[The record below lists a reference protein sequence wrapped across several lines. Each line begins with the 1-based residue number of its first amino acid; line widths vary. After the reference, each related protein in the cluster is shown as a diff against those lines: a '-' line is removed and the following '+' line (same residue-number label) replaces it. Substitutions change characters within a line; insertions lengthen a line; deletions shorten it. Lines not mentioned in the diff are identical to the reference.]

1 MSTTTDVRTL
11 TTDLTTRSSD
21 DNGMTVEGYAMLYDQ
36 PSVPMPF
43 VEYIDRGALDNV
55 DLSKVLLL
63 YGHDLNSVLA
73 RSDAENLQLRA
84 DDKGLWFRATL
95 PDTTL
100 GRDTYTNVANGNLK
114 GCSVGFK
121 IGDDKWLQGNDGQ
134 VIHHIRSFDQLI
146 EISITP
152 IPAYTETSVDV
163 QRSLEAFM
171 KGENEEVK
179 IDYNKVKIDYGT
191 LADAVADKLEQR
203 SAEQA
208 DVETT
213 DETDK
218 QDVEKPEEPQKEEK
232 PEEQPADDS
241 DSAEKDAKPAEK
253 PAEKVE
259 KRSEPHASIVTTD
272 EKMKEGTEMRELHGA
287 NESAKDQFAHFLKTG
302 EITRDNT
309 TGGIGLSKGQVLIP
323 QDILPAEHEQHQ
335 FPRLGNL
342 VRQIA
347 VKHTTGKLPV
357 FQPGS
362 GKLAL
367 HTELQS
373 TANSTSPEIKEI
385 LWNLKTYTGR
395 YVFTRELIDDSDY
408 NWEAELRSRLTELR
422 DNTEDDLI
430 VTQLT
435 NGVTA
440 VKPTNLIDDLKLIL
454 DSKLKPYDSNA
465 ASIVLSQSAFAQLDQ
480 MKDSEGRPLVQPNVT
495 LGTGNAILGK
505 TVTVVDDTLFPSA
518 KQGDVNIVVTP
529 LQKAIIKF
537 KSNEITGQFV
547 DTDDIWYKA
556 LGIYLREDVVQANKD
571 VINWVSSK
579 ASSTTTPGGEVH
591 GSDQ

>member
-1 MSTTTDVRTL
+1 MPTTTDVRTL

-121 IGDDKWLQGNDGQ
+121 IGDDKWLQGNDGK

-218 QDVEKPEEPQKEEK
+218 QDVETTEEPQKEEK
-232 PEEQPADDS
+232 PADDS
-241 DSAEKDAKPAEK
+241 DSADVSAEKDEK
-253 PAEKVE
+253 PAEKIE

-309 TGGIGLSKGQVLIP
+309 SGGIGLSNGQVLIP

-373 TANSTSPEIKEI
+373 TTNSTSPEITEI

-395 YVFTRELIDDSDY
+395 YVFTRELLDDSDY
-408 NWEAELRSRLTELR
+408 NWEAELQSRLTELR

-430 VTQLT
+430 VTKLT
-435 NGVTA
+435 DGVTS

-480 MKDSEGRPLVQPNVT
+480 MKDTEGRPLVQPNVT

-505 TVTVVDDTLFPSA
+505 TVTVVDDTLFPNA
-518 KQGDVNIVVTP
+518 KKGDVNIVVTP
-529 LQKAIIKF
+529 LQKAVIKF

-547 DTDDIWYKA
+547 DTNDIWYKA
-556 LGIYLREDVVQANKD
+556 LGIYMREDVVQANKD
-571 VINWVSSK
+571 VINWVSSTTT
-579 ASSTTTPGGEVH
+579 STTGR
-591 GSDQ
+591 

>member
-121 IGDDKWLQGNDGQ
+121 IGDDKWLQSNDGK
-134 VIHHIRSFDQLI
+134 VIHHIRSFDQLV
-146 EISITP
+146 EVSITP

-171 KGENEEVK
+171 KGENEVK
-179 IDYNKVKIDYGT
+179 IDYDK

-203 SAEQA
+203 SAEQT
-208 DVETT
+208 DIETT
-213 DETDK
+213 DEVDK
-218 QDVEKPEEPQKEEK
+218 QDAETTEEPVEEPQEDE
-232 PEEQPADDS
+232 EEQSADDS
-241 DSAEKDAKPAEK
+241 AEDNNSATEDNAKPAKKVEK

-272 EKMKEGTEMRELHGA
+272 EKMKEGTEMRELHGV

-302 EITRDNT
+302 EVTRDNT
-309 TGGIGLSKGQVLIP
+309 SGGIGLSNGQVLIP
-323 QDILPAEHEQHQ
+323 QDILPADHEQHQ

-373 TANSTSPEIKEI
+373 TANSTSPEITEI

-395 YVFTRELIDDSDY
+395 YVFTRELMDDSDY
-408 NWEAELRSRLTELR
+408 NWEAELQSRLIELR
-422 DNTEDDLI
+422 DNTEDNLI

-435 NGVTA
+435 SGVTA

-495 LGTGNAILGK
+495 LGTGNVILGK
-505 TVTVVDDTLFPSA
+505 TVTVVDDTLFPNA

-529 LQKAIIKF
+529 LQKAVIKF
-537 KSNEITGQFV
+537 KANEITGQFL
-547 DTDDIWYKA
+547 DTSDIWYKA
-556 LGIYLREDVVQANKD
+556 LGIYLREDVVQANKN
-571 VINWVSSK
+571 VINWVSS
-579 ASSTTTPGGEVH
+579 TTTTSH
-591 GSDQ
+591 

>member
-1 MSTTTDVRTL
+1 MPTTTDVRTL

-84 DDKGLWFRATL
+84 DNKGLWFRATL

-121 IGDDKWLQGNDGQ
+121 IGDDKWLQGNDGK

-171 KGENEEVK
+171 KGENEVE
-179 IDYNKVKIDYGT
+179 IDYDK

-232 PEEQPADDS
+232 PEEQPADNS
-241 DSAEKDAKPAEK
+241 DSADVSADEDEKPAEK

-309 TGGIGLSKGQVLIP
+309 TGGIGLSNGKVLIP

-408 NWEAELRSRLTELR
+408 NWEAELQARLIELR

-537 KSNEITGQFV
+537 KSNEITGKFV
-547 DTDDIWYKA
+547 DTDDIWYTA

-571 VINWVSSK
+571 VINWVSS
-579 ASSTTTPGGEVH
+579 TTPGK
-591 GSDQ
+591 

>member
-1 MSTTTDVRTL
+1 
-11 TTDLTTRSSD
+11 
-21 DNGMTVEGYAMLYDQ
+21 MTVEGYAMLYDQ

-121 IGDDKWLQGNDGQ
+121 IGDDKWLQGNDGK

-152 IPAYTETSVDV
+152 IPAYTKTSVDV

-171 KGENEEVK
+171 KGENE
-179 IDYNKVKIDYGT
+179 VKIDYGT

-218 QDVEKPEEPQKEEK
+218 QDVETTEEPQKEEK

-241 DSAEKDAKPAEK
+241 DSADVSADSDEK
-253 PAEKVE
+253 PAEKIE

-287 NESAKDQFAHFLKTG
+287 NESVKDQFAHFLKTG

-309 TGGIGLSKGQVLIP
+309 TGGIGLSNGQVLIP

-373 TANSTSPEIKEI
+373 TTNSTSPEITEI

-395 YVFTRELIDDSDY
+395 YVFTRELLDDSDY
-408 NWEAELRSRLTELR
+408 NWEAELQSRLIELR

-430 VTQLT
+430 VTKLT
-435 NGVTA
+435 AGVTA

-480 MKDSEGRPLVQPNVT
+480 MKDTEGRPLVQPNVT

-518 KQGDVNIVVTP
+518 KQGDVNIVVAP
-529 LQKAIIKF
+529 LQKAVIKF

-547 DTDDIWYKA
+547 DTNDIWYKA
-556 LGIYLREDVVQANKD
+556 LGIYMREDVVQANKN
-571 VINWVSSK
+571 VINWVSS
-579 ASSTTTPGGEVH
+579 TTPGK
-591 GSDQ
+591 

>member
-1 MSTTTDVRTL
+1 MPTTTDVRTL

-121 IGDDKWLQGNDGQ
+121 IGDDKWLQGNDGK

-171 KGENEEVK
+171 KGENEVE
-179 IDYNKVKIDYGT
+179 IDYDK

-241 DSAEKDAKPAEK
+241 DSADSDEKPAEK

-259 KRSEPHASIVTTD
+259 KRSEPHAEIVTT
-272 EKMKEGTEMRELHGA
+272 ENEELKEGTEMRELHGA

-302 EITRDNT
+302 EVTRDNT
-309 TGGIGLSKGQVLIP
+309 SGGIGLSNGQVLIP

-395 YVFTRELIDDSDY
+395 YVFTRELMDDSDY
-408 NWEAELRSRLTELR
+408 NWEAELQSRLIELR

-435 NGVTA
+435 NGITA
-440 VKPTNLIDDLKLIL
+440 VKPANLVDDLKLIL

-465 ASIVLSQSAFAQLDQ
+465 SSIVLSQSAFAQLDQ

-495 LGTGNAILGK
+495 LGTGNVILGK

-518 KQGDVNIVVTP
+518 KQGDVNIVVAP
-529 LQKAIIKF
+529 LQKAVIKF

-571 VINWVSSK
+571 VINWVSS
-579 ASSTTTPGGEVH
+579 TTATTNK
-591 GSDQ
+591 

>member
-1 MSTTTDVRTL
+1 MPTTTDVRTL

-21 DNGMTVEGYAMLYDQ
+21 DDGMTVEGYAMLYDQ

-84 DDKGLWFRATL
+84 DDKGLWFQATL

-121 IGDDKWLQGNDGQ
+121 IGDDKWLQGNDGN

-171 KGENEEVK
+171 KGENEVE
-179 IDYNKVKIDYGT
+179 IDYDK
-191 LADAVADKLEQR
+191 LADAVAGKLEQR

-218 QDVEKPEEPQKEEK
+218 QDAETTEEPVEEPQEDE
-232 PEEQPADDS
+232 EEQSVDDS
-241 DSAEKDAKPAEK
+241 ADSDDKPAEK
-253 PAEKVE
+253 PAEKPAKKVE
-259 KRSEPHASIVTTD
+259 KRSEPHAEIVTT
-272 EKMKEGTEMRELHGA
+272 ENEELKEGTEMRELHGA
-287 NESAKDQFAHFLKTG
+287 NESTKDQFAHFLKTG

-309 TGGIGLSKGQVLIP
+309 SGGIGLTNGQVLIP

-395 YVFTRELIDDSDY
+395 YVFTRELMDDSDY
-408 NWEAELRSRLTELR
+408 NWEAELQSRLVELR

-435 NGVTA
+435 NGITA

-454 DSKLKPYDSNA
+454 DSKLKPYDSNES
-465 ASIVLSQSAFAQLDQ
+465 SIVLSQSAFAQLDQ

-518 KQGDVNIVVTP
+518 KQGDVNIVVAP
-529 LQKAIIKF
+529 LQKAVIKF

-547 DTDDIWYKA
+547 DTNDIWYEA
-556 LGIYLREDVVQANKD
+556 LGIYMREDVVQANKD
-571 VINWVSSK
+571 VINWVSS
-579 ASSTTTPGGEVH
+579 TTTSTPGK
-591 GSDQ
+591 

>member
-1 MSTTTDVRTL
+1 
-11 TTDLTTRSSD
+11 
-21 DNGMTVEGYAMLYDQ
+21 MLYDQ

-121 IGDDKWLQGNDGQ
+121 IGDDKWLQGNDGK

-171 KGENEEVK
+171 KGEN
-179 IDYNKVKIDYGT
+179 KVKIDYDK

-218 QDVEKPEEPQKEEK
+218 QDAEKSEEPQKEEK

-241 DSAEKDAKPAEK
+241 DSADVSADSDEK
-253 PAEKVE
+253 PAEKIE
-259 KRSEPHASIVTTD
+259 KRSEPHVSIVTTD
-272 EKMKEGTEMRELHGA
+272 EKKEGTEMRELHGA

-309 TGGIGLSKGQVLIP
+309 TGGIGLSNGQVLIP

-373 TANSTSPEIKEI
+373 TTNSTSPEITEI

-395 YVFTRELIDDSDY
+395 YVFTRELLDDSDY
-408 NWEAELRSRLTELR
+408 NWEAELQSRLIELR

-430 VTQLT
+430 VTKLT
-435 NGVTA
+435 AGVTA

-480 MKDSEGRPLVQPNVT
+480 MKDTEGRPLVQPNVT

-518 KQGDVNIVVTP
+518 KQGDVNIVVAP
-529 LQKAIIKF
+529 LQKAVIKF

-547 DTDDIWYKA
+547 DTNDIWYKA
-556 LGIYLREDVVQANKD
+556 LGIYMREDVVQANKG
-571 VINWVSSK
+571 VINWVSS
-579 ASSTTTPGGEVH
+579 TTPGK
-591 GSDQ
+591 

>member
-1 MSTTTDVRTL
+1 MPTTTDVRTL

-171 KGENEEVK
+171 KGENEVE
-179 IDYNKVKIDYGT
+179 IDYDK

-213 DETDK
+213 DEADK
-218 QDVEKPEEPQKEEK
+218 QDQDVEKPEEPQKEEK
-232 PEEQPADDS
+232 PEEQLADDS
-241 DSAEKDAKPAEK
+241 DSAEKDEK

-272 EKMKEGTEMRELHGA
+272 KKMKEGTEMRELHGV

-302 EITRDNT
+302 EVTRDNT
-309 TGGIGLSKGQVLIP
+309 TGGIGLSNGQVLIP

-373 TANSTSPEIKEI
+373 TANSTSPEITEI

-395 YVFTRELIDDSDY
+395 YVFTRELMDDSDY
-408 NWEAELRSRLTELR
+408 NWEAELQSRLIELR
-422 DNTEDDLI
+422 DNTEDNLI

-435 NGVTA
+435 SGVTA
-440 VKPTNLIDDLKLIL
+440 VKPTNLVDDLKLIL

-495 LGTGNAILGK
+495 LGTGNMILGK
-505 TVTVVDDTLFPSA
+505 TVTVVDDTLFPNA

-529 LQKAIIKF
+529 LQKAVIKF
-537 KSNEITGQFV
+537 KANEITGQFL
-547 DTDDIWYKA
+547 DTSDIWYKA
-556 LGIYLREDVVQANKD
+556 LGIYLREDVVQANKN
-571 VINWVSSK
+571 VINWVSS
-579 ASSTTTPGGEVH
+579 TTTTSH
-591 GSDQ
+591 

>member
-1 MSTTTDVRTL
+1 MPTTTDVRTL

-73 RSDAENLQLRA
+73 RSDAKNLQLRA
-84 DDKGLWFRATL
+84 DDKGLWFRAAL

-171 KGENEEVK
+171 KGENEVK

-218 QDVEKPEEPQKEEK
+218 QDVETTEEPQKEEK

-241 DSAEKDAKPAEK
+241 DSADVSADSDEK
-253 PAEKVE
+253 PAEKIE

-287 NESAKDQFAHFLKTG
+287 NESVKDQFAHFLKTG

-309 TGGIGLSKGQVLIP
+309 TGGIGLSNGQVLIP

-373 TANSTSPEIKEI
+373 TTNSTSPEITEI

-395 YVFTRELIDDSDY
+395 YVFTRELLDDSDY
-408 NWEAELRSRLTELR
+408 NWEAELQSRLIELR

-430 VTQLT
+430 VTKLT
-435 NGVTA
+435 AGVTA

-480 MKDSEGRPLVQPNVT
+480 MKDTEGRPLVQPNVT

-518 KQGDVNIVVTP
+518 KQGDVNIVVAP
-529 LQKAIIKF
+529 LQKAVIKF

-547 DTDDIWYKA
+547 DTNDIWYKA
-556 LGIYLREDVVQANKD
+556 LGIYMREDVVQANKG
-571 VINWVSSK
+571 VINWVSS
-579 ASSTTTPGGEVH
+579 TTPA
-591 GSDQ
+591 SK

>member
-1 MSTTTDVRTL
+1 MPTTTDVRTL

-100 GRDTYTNVANGNLK
+100 GRDTYTNVDNGNLK

-121 IGDDKWLQGNDGQ
+121 IGDDKWLQGNDGN

-171 KGENEEVK
+171 KGENEVE
-179 IDYNKVKIDYGT
+179 IDYDK

-203 SAEQA
+203 SAEQT

-213 DETDK
+213 DEADK
-218 QDVEKPEEPQKEEK
+218 QDAETTEEPIEEPQEDE
-232 PEEQPADDS
+232 EEQSADDS
-241 DSAEKDAKPAEK
+241 ADSDDKPAEK

-259 KRSEPHASIVTTD
+259 KRSEPHAEIVTT
-272 EKMKEGTEMRELHGA
+272 ENEELKEGTEMRELHGA
-287 NESAKDQFAHFLKTG
+287 NESTKDQFAHFLKTG

-309 TGGIGLSKGQVLIP
+309 SGGIGLTNGQVLIP

-395 YVFTRELIDDSDY
+395 YVFTRELMDDSDY
-408 NWEAELRSRLTELR
+408 NWEAELQSRLVELR

-435 NGVTA
+435 NGITA

-454 DSKLKPYDSNA
+454 DSKLKPYDSNES
-465 ASIVLSQSAFAQLDQ
+465 SIVLSQSAFAQLDQ

-518 KQGDVNIVVTP
+518 QQGDVNIVVAP
-529 LQKAIIKF
+529 LQKAVIKF

-547 DTDDIWYKA
+547 DTNDIWYEA
-556 LGIYLREDVVQANKD
+556 LGIYMREDVVQANKD
-571 VINWVSSK
+571 VINWVSS
-579 ASSTTTPGGEVH
+579 TTTSTPNK
-591 GSDQ
+591 

>member
-1 MSTTTDVRTL
+1 MPTTTDVRTL

-171 KGENEEVK
+171 KGENEVK
-179 IDYNKVKIDYGT
+179 IDYNKVEIDYDK
-191 LADAVADKLEQR
+191 LVDAVADKLEQR

-218 QDVEKPEEPQKEEK
+218 QDAEKSEEPQKEEQ

-241 DSAEKDAKPAEK
+241 DSADVSAEKDEK
-253 PAEKVE
+253 PAEKIE

-272 EKMKEGTEMRELHGA
+272 KRMKEGTEMRELHGA

-309 TGGIGLSKGQVLIP
+309 TGGIGLSNGQVLIP

-373 TANSTSPEIKEI
+373 TTNSTSPEITEI

-395 YVFTRELIDDSDY
+395 YVFTRELLDDSDY
-408 NWEAELRSRLTELR
+408 NWEAELQARLIELR

-430 VTQLT
+430 VTKLT
-435 NGVTA
+435 AGVTA

-480 MKDSEGRPLVQPNVT
+480 MKDTEGRPLVQPNVT

-518 KQGDVNIVVTP
+518 KQGDVNIVVAP
-529 LQKAIIKF
+529 LQKAVIKF

-547 DTDDIWYKA
+547 DTNDIWYKA
-556 LGIYLREDVVQANKD
+556 LGIYMREDVVQANKG
-571 VINWVSSK
+571 VINWVSS
-579 ASSTTTPGGEVH
+579 TTTA
-591 GSDQ
+591 SK

>member
-1 MSTTTDVRTL
+1 MPTTTDVRTL

-21 DNGMTVEGYAMLYDQ
+21 DNGMMVEGYAMLYDQ

-84 DDKGLWFRATL
+84 DDRGLWFRATL

-171 KGENEEVK
+171 KGENEVE
-179 IDYNKVKIDYGT
+179 IDYDK
-191 LADAVADKLEQR
+191 LADAVADKLEKR

-213 DETDK
+213 NETDK
-218 QDVEKPEEPQKEEK
+218 QDVEPTEEPQKEEK

-241 DSAEKDAKPAEK
+241 DSADEDEEPAEK
-253 PAEKVE
+253 PAEKIE
-259 KRSEPHASIVTTD
+259 KRSEPHVSIVTNN
-272 EKMKEGTEMRELHGA
+272 MKEGIEMRELHGA

-302 EITRDNT
+302 EVTRDNT
-309 TGGIGLSKGQVLIP
+309 TGGIGLSNGQVLIP

-395 YVFTRELIDDSDY
+395 YVFTRELMDDSDY
-408 NWEAELRSRLTELR
+408 NWEAELQARLIELR

-430 VTQLT
+430 VTKLT
-435 NGVTA
+435 DGVTA

-518 KQGDVNIVVTP
+518 KQGDVNIVVAP
-529 LQKAIIKF
+529 LQKAVIKF

-547 DTDDIWYKA
+547 DTNDIWYKA
-556 LGIYLREDVVQANKD
+556 LGIYMREDVVQANKD

-579 ASSTTTPGGEVH
+579 ASSTTTPGE
-591 GSDQ
+591 

>member
-1 MSTTTDVRTL
+1 
-11 TTDLTTRSSD
+11 
-21 DNGMTVEGYAMLYDQ
+21 MLYDQ

-171 KGENEEVK
+171 KGDNEVE
-179 IDYNKVKIDYGT
+179 IDYDK

-203 SAEQA
+203 SAAQS

-218 QDVEKPEEPQKEEK
+218 QDAEPTEEPQKEEK

-241 DSAEKDAKPAEK
+241 DSADEDEKPAEK

-259 KRSEPHASIVTTD
+259 KRSEPHVSIVTTD
-272 EKMKEGTEMRELHGA
+272 VKKEGTEMRELHGA

-302 EITRDNT
+302 EVTRDNT
-309 TGGIGLSKGQVLIP
+309 TGGIGLSNGQVLIP

-408 NWEAELRSRLTELR
+408 NWEAELQARLVELR

-495 LGTGNAILGK
+495 LGTGNVILGK

-537 KSNEITGQFV
+537 KSNEITGQFL
-547 DTDDIWYKA
+547 DTSDIWYKA

-571 VINWVSSK
+571 VINWVSS
-579 ASSTTTPGGEVH
+579 TTPGK
-591 GSDQ
+591 

>member
-1 MSTTTDVRTL
+1 MPTTTDVRTL

-121 IGDDKWLQGNDGQ
+121 IGDDKWLQGNDGK

-218 QDVEKPEEPQKEEK
+218 QDVETTEEPQKEEK

-241 DSAEKDAKPAEK
+241 DSAEKDEKPAEK
-253 PAEKVE
+253 PAEKIE

-309 TGGIGLSKGQVLIP
+309 SGGIGLSNGQVLIP

-373 TANSTSPEIKEI
+373 TTNSTSPEITEI

-395 YVFTRELIDDSDY
+395 YVFTRELLDDSDY
-408 NWEAELRSRLTELR
+408 NWEAELQSRLIELR

-430 VTQLT
+430 VTKLT
-435 NGVTA
+435 AGVTA

-480 MKDSEGRPLVQPNVT
+480 MKDTEGRPLVQPNVT

-518 KQGDVNIVVTP
+518 KQGDVNIVVAP
-529 LQKAIIKF
+529 LQKAVIKF

-547 DTDDIWYKA
+547 DTNDIWYKA
-556 LGIYLREDVVQANKD
+556 LGIYMREDVVQANKN
-571 VINWVSSK
+571 VINWVSS
-579 ASSTTTPGGEVH
+579 TTP
-591 GSDQ
+591 SK

>member
-1 MSTTTDVRTL
+1 
-11 TTDLTTRSSD
+11 
-21 DNGMTVEGYAMLYDQ
+21 MLYDQ

-171 KGENEEVK
+171 KGENEVE
-179 IDYNKVKIDYGT
+179 IDYDK

-213 DETDK
+213 DEADK
-218 QDVEKPEEPQKEEK
+218 QDQDVEKPEEPQKEEK
-232 PEEQPADDS
+232 PEEQLADDS
-241 DSAEKDAKPAEK
+241 DSAEKDEK

-272 EKMKEGTEMRELHGA
+272 KKMKEGTEMRELHGV

-302 EITRDNT
+302 EVTRDNT
-309 TGGIGLSKGQVLIP
+309 TGGIGLSNGQVLIP

-373 TANSTSPEIKEI
+373 TANSTLPEITEI

-395 YVFTRELIDDSDY
+395 YVFTRELMDDSDY
-408 NWEAELRSRLTELR
+408 NWEAELQSRLIELR
-422 DNTEDDLI
+422 DNTEDNLI

-435 NGVTA
+435 SGVTA
-440 VKPTNLIDDLKLIL
+440 VKPTNLVDDLKLIL

-495 LGTGNAILGK
+495 LGTGNMILGK
-505 TVTVVDDTLFPSA
+505 TVTVVDDTLFPNA

-529 LQKAIIKF
+529 LQKAVIKF
-537 KSNEITGQFV
+537 KANEITGQFL
-547 DTDDIWYKA
+547 DTSDIWYKA
-556 LGIYLREDVVQANKD
+556 LGIYLREDVVQANKN
-571 VINWVSSK
+571 VINWVSS
-579 ASSTTTPGGEVH
+579 TTTTSH
-591 GSDQ
+591 

>member
-1 MSTTTDVRTL
+1 MPTTTDVRTL

-171 KGENEEVK
+171 KGEHEVE
-179 IDYNKVKIDYGT
+179 IDYDK

-203 SAEQA
+203 SAEQT

-213 DETDK
+213 DEADK
-218 QDVEKPEEPQKEEK
+218 QDAETTEEPVEEPQENEE
-232 PEEQPADDS
+232 ESADN
-241 DSAEKDAKPAEK
+241 DSAEDDDSVEDDNSADSDEK
-253 PAEKVE
+253 PAENVE

-287 NESAKDQFAHFLKTG
+287 NESVKDQFAHFLKTG

-309 TGGIGLSKGQVLIP
+309 AGGIGLSNGQVLIP

-395 YVFTRELIDDSDY
+395 YVFTRELMDDSDY
-408 NWEAELRSRLTELR
+408 NWEAELQSRLVELR

-435 NGVTA
+435 NGITA

-465 ASIVLSQSAFAQLDQ
+465 SSIVLSQSAFAQLDQ

-505 TVTVVDDTLFPSA
+505 TVTVVDDTLFPNA
-518 KQGDVNIVVTP
+518 QQGDVNIVVAP
-529 LQKAIIKF
+529 LQKAVIKF
-537 KSNEITGQFV
+537 KSNEITGQFL
-547 DTDDIWYKA
+547 DTSDIWYKA

-571 VINWVSSK
+571 VINWVSS
-579 ASSTTTPGGEVH
+579 TTTSTPGK
-591 GSDQ
+591 

>member
-55 DLSKVLLL
+55 DLSNVLLL

-73 RSDAENLQLRA
+73 RSDAENLQMRA

-100 GRDTYTNVANGNLK
+100 GHDTYTNVANGNLK

-121 IGDDKWLQGNDGQ
+121 IGDDKWLQGNDGN

-171 KGENEEVK
+171 KGENEVE
-179 IDYNKVKIDYGT
+179 IDYDK
-191 LADAVADKLEQR
+191 LADAVAGKLEQR
-203 SAEQA
+203 SAEKA

-213 DETDK
+213 DEADK
-218 QDVEKPEEPQKEEK
+218 QDAETTEEPVEEPQEDE
-232 PEEQPADDS
+232 EEQSADDS
-241 DSAEKDAKPAEK
+241 ADSDDKPAKKVEK

-259 KRSEPHASIVTTD
+259 KRSEPHAEIVTT
-272 EKMKEGTEMRELHGA
+272 ENEELKEGTEMRELHGA

-302 EITRDNT
+302 EVTRDNT
-309 TGGIGLSKGQVLIP
+309 SGGIGLPNGQVLIP

-395 YVFTRELIDDSDY
+395 YVFTRELMDDSDY
-408 NWEAELRSRLTELR
+408 NWEAELQSRLVELR

-435 NGVTA
+435 NGITA

-480 MKDSEGRPLVQPNVT
+480 MKDTEGRPLVQPNVT

-518 KQGDVNIVVTP
+518 KQGDINIVVTP
-529 LQKAIIKF
+529 LQKAVIKF
-537 KSNEITGQFV
+537 KSNEITGQFL
-547 DTDDIWYKA
+547 DTSDIWYKA
-556 LGIYLREDVVQANKD
+556 LGIYLREDVVQANKN
-571 VINWVSSK
+571 VINWVSS
-579 ASSTTTPGGEVH
+579 TTTTSH
-591 GSDQ
+591 

>member
-1 MSTTTDVRTL
+1 MPTTTDVRTL
-11 TTDLTTRSSD
+11 TTNLTTRSSD

-171 KGENEEVK
+171 KGENEVE
-179 IDYNKVKIDYGT
+179 IDYDK

-213 DETDK
+213 DEADK
-218 QDVEKPEEPQKEEK
+218 QDQDVEKPEEPQKEEK
-232 PEEQPADDS
+232 PEEQLADDS
-241 DSAEKDAKPAEK
+241 DSAEKDEK

-272 EKMKEGTEMRELHGA
+272 KKMKEGTEMRELHGV

-302 EITRDNT
+302 EVTRDNT
-309 TGGIGLSKGQVLIP
+309 TGGIGLSNGQVLIP

-373 TANSTSPEIKEI
+373 TANSTLPEITEI

-395 YVFTRELIDDSDY
+395 YVFTRELMDDSDY
-408 NWEAELRSRLTELR
+408 NWEAELQSRLIELR
-422 DNTEDDLI
+422 DNTEDNLI

-435 NGVTA
+435 SGVTA
-440 VKPTNLIDDLKLIL
+440 VKPTNLVDDLKLIL

-495 LGTGNAILGK
+495 LGTGNMILGK
-505 TVTVVDDTLFPSA
+505 TVTVVDDTLFPNA

-529 LQKAIIKF
+529 LQKAVIKF
-537 KSNEITGQFV
+537 KANEITGQFL
-547 DTDDIWYKA
+547 DTSDIWYKA
-556 LGIYLREDVVQANKD
+556 LGIYLREDVVQANKN
-571 VINWVSSK
+571 VINWVSS
-579 ASSTTTPGGEVH
+579 TTTTSH
-591 GSDQ
+591 

>member
-1 MSTTTDVRTL
+1 MPTTTDVRTL
-11 TTDLTTRSSD
+11 TTDLTTRSSN

-100 GRDTYTNVANGNLK
+100 GRDTYTNVANGNLR

-121 IGDDKWLQGNDGQ
+121 IGDDKWLQGNDGK

-171 KGENEEVK
+171 KGENEVE
-179 IDYNKVKIDYGT
+179 IDYDK

-218 QDVEKPEEPQKEEK
+218 QDVEPTEEPQKEEK

-241 DSAEKDAKPAEK
+241 DSAEKDEESAEK

-259 KRSEPHASIVTTD
+259 KRSEPHVSIVTNN
-272 EKMKEGTEMRELHGA
+272 MKEGIEMRELHGA

-309 TGGIGLSKGQVLIP
+309 TGGIGLSNGQVLIP

-395 YVFTRELIDDSDY
+395 YVFTRELMDDSDY
-408 NWEAELRSRLTELR
+408 NWEAELQARLIELR

-480 MKDSEGRPLVQPNVT
+480 MKDTEGRPLVQPNVT

-518 KQGDVNIVVTP
+518 KQGDVNIVVAP
-529 LQKAIIKF
+529 LQKAVIKF

-547 DTDDIWYKA
+547 DTNDIWYKA
-556 LGIYLREDVVQANKD
+556 LGIYMREDVVQANKD
-571 VINWVSSK
+571 VINWVSS
-579 ASSTTTPGGEVH
+579 TTTSGH
-591 GSDQ
+591 

>member
-36 PSVPMPF
+36 PSTPMPF

-84 DDKGLWFRATL
+84 DDKGLWFQATL

-121 IGDDKWLQGNDGQ
+121 IGDDKWLQGNDGT
-134 VIHHIRSFDQLI
+134 VIHHIQSFDQLV
-146 EISITP
+146 EVSITP

-171 KGENEEVK
+171 KGENEVE
-179 IDYNKVKIDYGT
+179 IDYDK

-203 SAEQA
+203 SAEQT
-208 DVETT
+208 DIETT

-218 QDVEKPEEPQKEEK
+218 QDAETTEEPVEEPQENEE
-232 PEEQPADDS
+232 ESADNNSAEDDDS
-241 DSAEKDAKPAEK
+241 VEDDAKPAEK

-272 EKMKEGTEMRELHGA
+272 EKMKEGTEMRELHGV

-302 EITRDNT
+302 EVTRDNT
-309 TGGIGLSKGQVLIP
+309 SGGIGLSNGQVLIP
-323 QDILPAEHEQHQ
+323 QDILPADHEQHQ

-373 TANSTSPEIKEI
+373 TANSTSPEITEI

-395 YVFTRELIDDSDY
+395 YVFTRELMDDSDY
-408 NWEAELRSRLTELR
+408 NWEAELQSRLIELR

-440 VKPTNLIDDLKLIL
+440 VKPTNLVDDLKLIL

-480 MKDSEGRPLVQPNVT
+480 MKDTEGRPLVQPNVT
-495 LGTGNAILGK
+495 LGTGNVILGK
-505 TVTVVDDTLFPSA
+505 TVTVVDDTLFPKA

-529 LQKAIIKF
+529 LQKAVIKF
-537 KSNEITGQFV
+537 KSNEITGQFL
-547 DTDDIWYKA
+547 DTSDIWYKA
-556 LGIYLREDVVQANKD
+556 LGIYMREDVVQANKN
-571 VINWVSSK
+571 VINWVSNTVK
-579 ASSTTTPGGEVH
+579 
-591 GSDQ
+591 

>member
-1 MSTTTDVRTL
+1 MPTTTDVRTL

-121 IGDDKWLQGNDGQ
+121 IGDDKWLQGNDGK

-171 KGENEEVK
+171 KGENEVE
-179 IDYNKVKIDYGT
+179 IDYDK

-241 DSAEKDAKPAEK
+241 DSAEKDEKPAEK

-259 KRSEPHASIVTTD
+259 KRSEPHVSIVTTD
-272 EKMKEGTEMRELHGA
+272 KKMKEGTEMRELHGA

-309 TGGIGLSKGQVLIP
+309 TGGIGLSNGQVLIP

-373 TANSTSPEIKEI
+373 TVNSTSPEIKEI

-408 NWEAELRSRLTELR
+408 NWEAELQARLIELR

-430 VTQLT
+430 VTKLT
-435 NGVTA
+435 DGVTA

-495 LGTGNAILGK
+495 LGTGNVILGK

-518 KQGDVNIVVTP
+518 KQGDVNIVVAP
-529 LQKAIIKF
+529 LQKAVIKF

-547 DTDDIWYKA
+547 DTSDIWYKA

-571 VINWVSSK
+571 VINWVSS
-579 ASSTTTPGGEVH
+579 TTTTSGH
-591 GSDQ
+591 

>member
-1 MSTTTDVRTL
+1 
-11 TTDLTTRSSD
+11 
-21 DNGMTVEGYAMLYDQ
+21 MTVEGYAMLYDQ

-73 RSDAENLQLRA
+73 RSDAENLQMRA

-100 GRDTYTNVANGNLK
+100 GHDTYTNVANGNLK

-121 IGDDKWLQGNDGQ
+121 IGDDKWLQGNDGN

-171 KGENEEVK
+171 KGENEVE
-179 IDYNKVKIDYGT
+179 IDYDK
-191 LADAVADKLEQR
+191 LADAVAGKLEQR
-203 SAEQA
+203 SAEKA

-213 DETDK
+213 DEADK
-218 QDVEKPEEPQKEEK
+218 QDAETTEEPVEEPQEDE
-232 PEEQPADDS
+232 EEQSADDS
-241 DSAEKDAKPAEK
+241 ADSDDKLAEKPAEKTAKKVDK

-272 EKMKEGTEMRELHGA
+272 EKMKEGTEMRELHGV

-302 EITRDNT
+302 EVTRDNT
-309 TGGIGLSKGQVLIP
+309 SGGIGLSNGQVLIP
-323 QDILPAEHEQHQ
+323 QDILPADHEQHQ

-395 YVFTRELIDDSDY
+395 YVFTRELMDDSDY
-408 NWEAELRSRLTELR
+408 NWEAELQSRLIELR

-440 VKPTNLIDDLKLIL
+440 VKPTNLVDDLKLIL

-480 MKDSEGRPLVQPNVT
+480 MKDTEGRPLVQPNVT
-495 LGTGNAILGK
+495 LGTGNVILGK
-505 TVTVVDDTLFPSA
+505 TVTVVDDTLFPKA

-529 LQKAIIKF
+529 LQKAVIKF
-537 KSNEITGQFV
+537 KSNEITGQFL
-547 DTDDIWYKA
+547 DTSDIWYKA
-556 LGIYLREDVVQANKD
+556 LGIYMREDVVQANKD
-571 VINWVSSK
+571 VINWVSNTVK
-579 ASSTTTPGGEVH
+579 
-591 GSDQ
+591 

>member
-73 RSDAENLQLRA
+73 RSDAENLQMRA

-100 GRDTYTNVANGNLK
+100 GHDTYTNVANGNLK

-121 IGDDKWLQGNDGQ
+121 IGDDKWLQGNDGN

-171 KGENEEVK
+171 KGENEVE
-179 IDYNKVKIDYGT
+179 IDYDK
-191 LADAVADKLEQR
+191 LADAVAGKLEQR
-203 SAEQA
+203 SAEKA

-213 DETDK
+213 DEADK
-218 QDVEKPEEPQKEEK
+218 QDAETTEEPVEEPQEDE
-232 PEEQPADDS
+232 EEQSADDS
-241 DSAEKDAKPAEK
+241 ADSDDKPAKKVEK

-259 KRSEPHASIVTTD
+259 KRSEPHAEIVTT
-272 EKMKEGTEMRELHGA
+272 ENEELKEGTEMRELHGA

-302 EITRDNT
+302 EVTRDNT
-309 TGGIGLSKGQVLIP
+309 SGGIGLPNGQVLIP

-395 YVFTRELIDDSDY
+395 YVFTRELMDDSDY
-408 NWEAELRSRLTELR
+408 NWEAELQSRLVELR

-435 NGVTA
+435 NGITA

-480 MKDSEGRPLVQPNVT
+480 MKDTEGRPLVQPNVT

-518 KQGDVNIVVTP
+518 KQGDINIVVTP
-529 LQKAIIKF
+529 LQKAVIKF
-537 KSNEITGQFV
+537 KSNEITGQFL
-547 DTDDIWYKA
+547 DTSDIWCKA
-556 LGIYLREDVVQANKD
+556 LGIYLREDVVQANKN
-571 VINWVSSK
+571 VINWVSS
-579 ASSTTTPGGEVH
+579 TTTTSH
-591 GSDQ
+591 

>member
-1 MSTTTDVRTL
+1 MPTTTDVRTL

-43 VEYIDRGALDNV
+43 IEYIDRGALDNV

-152 IPAYTETSVDV
+152 IPAYTETSVGV

-171 KGENEEVK
+171 KGENEEVE
-179 IDYNKVKIDYGT
+179 IDYDK

-218 QDVEKPEEPQKEEK
+218 QDVEPTEEPQKEEK

-241 DSAEKDAKPAEK
+241 DSADEDEEPAEK
-253 PAEKVE
+253 PAEKIE
-259 KRSEPHASIVTTD
+259 RRSEPHVSIVTNN
-272 EKMKEGTEMRELHGA
+272 MKEGIEMRELHGA

-302 EITRDNT
+302 EVTRDNT
-309 TGGIGLSKGQVLIP
+309 TGGIGLSNGQVLIP

-395 YVFTRELIDDSDY
+395 YVFTRELMDDSDY
-408 NWEAELRSRLTELR
+408 NWEAELQARLIELR

-430 VTQLT
+430 VTKLT
-435 NGVTA
+435 DGVTA

-518 KQGDVNIVVTP
+518 KQGDVNIVVAP
-529 LQKAIIKF
+529 LQKAVIKF

-547 DTDDIWYKA
+547 DTNDIWYKA
-556 LGIYLREDVVQANKD
+556 LGIYMREDVVQANKD

-579 ASSTTTPGGEVH
+579 ASSTTTPGE
-591 GSDQ
+591 

>member
-1 MSTTTDVRTL
+1 MPTTTDVRTL

-171 KGENEEVK
+171 KGENEVK

-218 QDVEKPEEPQKEEK
+218 QDAEPTEEPQKEEK

-241 DSAEKDAKPAEK
+241 DSADDSAEENEKPAEK

-272 EKMKEGTEMRELHGA
+272 VKKEGTEMRELHGA

-309 TGGIGLSKGQVLIP
+309 TGGIGLSNGQVLIP

-408 NWEAELRSRLTELR
+408 NWEAELQSRLIELR

-505 TVTVVDDTLFPSA
+505 AVTVVDDTLFPSA
-518 KQGDVNIVVTP
+518 KQGDVNIVVAP
-529 LQKAIIKF
+529 LQKAVIKF

-571 VINWVSSK
+571 VINWVSS
-579 ASSTTTPGGEVH
+579 TTPGK
-591 GSDQ
+591 

>member
-1 MSTTTDVRTL
+1 MPTTTDVRTL

-134 VIHHIRSFDQLI
+134 VIHHIQSFDQLI

-171 KGENEEVK
+171 KGESEVE
-179 IDYNKVKIDYGT
+179 IDYDK

-218 QDVEKPEEPQKEEK
+218 QDVKKPEEPQKEEK

-241 DSAEKDAKPAEK
+241 DSADDSADSDEKPAEK
-253 PAEKVE
+253 PAEKIE
-259 KRSEPHASIVTTD
+259 KRSAHAEIVTTEN

-309 TGGIGLSKGQVLIP
+309 TGGIGLSNGQVLIP

-395 YVFTRELIDDSDY
+395 YVFTRELMDDSDY
-408 NWEAELRSRLTELR
+408 NWEAELQARLIELR

-430 VTQLT
+430 VTKLT
-435 NGVTA
+435 DGVTA

-480 MKDSEGRPLVQPNVT
+480 MKDTEGRPLVQPNVT

-505 TVTVVDDTLFPSA
+505 TVTVVDDTLFPNA
-518 KQGDVNIVVTP
+518 KKGDVNIVVTP
-529 LQKAIIKF
+529 LQKAVIKF

-547 DTDDIWYKA
+547 DTNDIWYKA
-556 LGIYLREDVVQANKD
+556 LGIYMREDVVQANKG
-571 VINWVSSK
+571 VINWVSSTTT
-579 ASSTTTPGGEVH
+579 STTGTAGR
-591 GSDQ
+591 

>member
-1 MSTTTDVRTL
+1 MPTTTDVRTL

-121 IGDDKWLQGNDGQ
+121 IGDDKWLQGNDGK

-171 KGENEEVK
+171 KGENEEVE
-179 IDYNKVKIDYGT
+179 IDYDK
-191 LADAVADKLEQR
+191 LADAVADKLEKR

-218 QDVEKPEEPQKEEK
+218 QDVEPTEEPQKEEK

-241 DSAEKDAKPAEK
+241 DSADDSADENEEPAEK

-259 KRSEPHASIVTTD
+259 KRSEPHVSIVTTD

-287 NESAKDQFAHFLKTG
+287 NESVKDQFAHFLKTG
-302 EITRDNT
+302 EVTRDNT
-309 TGGIGLSKGQVLIP
+309 AGGIGLSNGQVLIP

-408 NWEAELRSRLTELR
+408 NWEAELQARLVELR

-495 LGTGNAILGK
+495 LGTGNVILGK

-537 KSNEITGQFV
+537 KSNEITGQFL
-547 DTDDIWYKA
+547 DTSDIWYKA

-571 VINWVSSK
+571 VINWVSS
-579 ASSTTTPGGEVH
+579 TTPGK
-591 GSDQ
+591 

>member
-1 MSTTTDVRTL
+1 
-11 TTDLTTRSSD
+11 
-21 DNGMTVEGYAMLYDQ
+21 MTVEGYAMLYDQ

-84 DDKGLWFRATL
+84 DDKGLWFRAAL

-171 KGENEEVK
+171 KGENEVE
-179 IDYNKVKIDYGT
+179 IDYDK
-191 LADAVADKLEQR
+191 LADAVADKIEQR
-203 SAEQA
+203 SAEQT

-232 PEEQPADDS
+232 PEEQSADDS
-241 DSAEKDAKPAEK
+241 DSADEDEKPAEK

-259 KRSEPHASIVTTD
+259 KRSEPHVSIVTTD
-272 EKMKEGTEMRELHGA
+272 VKKEGTEMRELHGA

-302 EITRDNT
+302 EVTRDNT
-309 TGGIGLSKGQVLIP
+309 TGGIGLSNGQVLIP

-408 NWEAELRSRLTELR
+408 NWEAELQARLVELR
-422 DNTEDDLI
+422 DNTENDLI

-505 TVTVVDDTLFPSA
+505 AVTVVDDTLFPNA
-518 KQGDVNIVVTP
+518 QQGDVNIVVAP
-529 LQKAIIKF
+529 LQKAVIKF
-537 KSNEITGQFV
+537 KSNEITGQFL
-547 DTDDIWYKA
+547 DTSDIWYKA

-571 VINWVSSK
+571 VINWVSS
-579 ASSTTTPGGEVH
+579 TTTTSGK
-591 GSDQ
+591 

>member
-1 MSTTTDVRTL
+1 MPTTTDVRTL

-121 IGDDKWLQGNDGQ
+121 IGDDKWLQGNDGK

-179 IDYNKVKIDYGT
+179 IDYGT

-218 QDVEKPEEPQKEEK
+218 QDAETTEEPQKEEQ
-232 PEEQPADDS
+232 PEEQSADDS
-241 DSAEKDAKPAEK
+241 DSADDSADSDEK

-259 KRSEPHASIVTTD
+259 KRSEPHAKIVTTD
-272 EKMKEGTEMRELHGA
+272 EKVKEGTEMRELHGA

-302 EITRDNT
+302 EVTRDNT
-309 TGGIGLSKGQVLIP
+309 TGGIGLSNGQVLIP
-323 QDILPAEHEQHQ
+323 QDILPAKHEQHQ

-395 YVFTRELIDDSDY
+395 YVFTRELMDDSDY
-408 NWEAELRSRLTELR
+408 NWEAELQSRLIELR

-435 NGVTA
+435 NGITA

-465 ASIVLSQSAFAQLDQ
+465 SSIVLSQSAFAQLDQ

-518 KQGDVNIVVTP
+518 KQGDVNIVVAP
-529 LQKAIIKF
+529 LQKAVIKF

-547 DTDDIWYKA
+547 DTNDIWYKA
-556 LGIYLREDVVQANKD
+556 LGIYMREDVVQANKN
-571 VINWVSSK
+571 VINWVSSTTT
-579 ASSTTTPGGEVH
+579 STTGR
-591 GSDQ
+591 

>member
-1 MSTTTDVRTL
+1 MPTTTDVRTL

-171 KGENEEVK
+171 KGENEVE
-179 IDYNKVKIDYGT
+179 IDYDK

-218 QDVEKPEEPQKEEK
+218 QDVEPTEEPQKEEK

-241 DSAEKDAKPAEK
+241 DSADDSAEKDEEPAEK

-259 KRSEPHASIVTTD
+259 KRSEPHVSIVTTD

-309 TGGIGLSKGQVLIP
+309 AGGIGLSKGQVLIP

-408 NWEAELRSRLTELR
+408 NWEAELQARLVELR

-537 KSNEITGQFV
+537 KSNEITGQFL
-547 DTDDIWYKA
+547 DTSDIWYKA

-571 VINWVSSK
+571 VINWVSS
-579 ASSTTTPGGEVH
+579 TTPGK
-591 GSDQ
+591 

>member
-1 MSTTTDVRTL
+1 MPTTTDVRTL

-84 DDKGLWFRATL
+84 DDRGLWFRATL

-171 KGENEEVK
+171 KGENEVE
-179 IDYNKVKIDYGT
+179 IDYDK

-218 QDVEKPEEPQKEEK
+218 QDVEPTEEPQKEEK
-232 PEEQPADDS
+232 PEEQPADNS
-241 DSAEKDAKPAEK
+241 DSAEDSADEDEKPAEK

-259 KRSEPHASIVTTD
+259 KRSEPHVSIVTTD
-272 EKMKEGTEMRELHGA
+272 VKKEGTEMRELHGA

-302 EITRDNT
+302 EVTRDNT
-309 TGGIGLSKGQVLIP
+309 TGGIGLSNGQVLIP

-408 NWEAELRSRLTELR
+408 NWEAELQARLVELR

-495 LGTGNAILGK
+495 LGTGNVILGK

-537 KSNEITGQFV
+537 KSNEITGQFL
-547 DTDDIWYKA
+547 DTSDIWYKA

-571 VINWVSSK
+571 VINWVSS
-579 ASSTTTPGGEVH
+579 TTTTSGK
-591 GSDQ
+591 

>member
-1 MSTTTDVRTL
+1 MPTTTDVRTL
-11 TTDLTTRSSD
+11 TTNLTTRSSD

-152 IPAYTETSVDV
+152 VPAYTETSVDV

-171 KGENEEVK
+171 KGENEVE
-179 IDYNKVKIDYGT
+179 IDYDK

-213 DETDK
+213 DEADK
-218 QDVEKPEEPQKEEK
+218 QDQDVEKPEEPQKEEK
-232 PEEQPADDS
+232 PEEQLADDS
-241 DSAEKDAKPAEK
+241 DSAEKDEK

-272 EKMKEGTEMRELHGA
+272 KKMKEGTEMRELHGV

-302 EITRDNT
+302 EVTRDNT
-309 TGGIGLSKGQVLIP
+309 TGGIGLSNGQVLIP

-373 TANSTSPEIKEI
+373 TANSTSPEITEI

-395 YVFTRELIDDSDY
+395 YVFTRELMDDSDY
-408 NWEAELRSRLTELR
+408 NWEAELQSRLIELR
-422 DNTEDDLI
+422 DNTEDNLI

-435 NGVTA
+435 SGVTA
-440 VKPTNLIDDLKLIL
+440 VKPTNLVDDLKLIL

-495 LGTGNAILGK
+495 LGTGNMILGK
-505 TVTVVDDTLFPSA
+505 TVTVVDDTLFPNA

-529 LQKAIIKF
+529 LQKAVIKF
-537 KSNEITGQFV
+537 KANEITGQFL
-547 DTDDIWYKA
+547 DTSDIWYKA
-556 LGIYLREDVVQANKD
+556 LGIYLREDVVQANKN
-571 VINWVSSK
+571 VINWVSS
-579 ASSTTTPGGEVH
+579 TTTTSH
-591 GSDQ
+591 

>member
-1 MSTTTDVRTL
+1 MPTTTDVRTL

-100 GRDTYTNVANGNLK
+100 GRDTYTNVTNGNLK

-121 IGDDKWLQGNDGQ
+121 IGDDKWLQGNDGK

-171 KGENEEVK
+171 KGENEVE
-179 IDYNKVKIDYGT
+179 IDYDK

-218 QDVEKPEEPQKEEK
+218 QDVETTEEPVEEPQEEEK

-241 DSAEKDAKPAEK
+241 DSADSDEKPAEK
-253 PAEKVE
+253 PTEKVE
-259 KRSEPHASIVTTD
+259 KRSEPHAEIVTTD

-309 TGGIGLSKGQVLIP
+309 TGGIGLSNGQVLIP

-395 YVFTRELIDDSDY
+395 YVFTRELMDDSDY
-408 NWEAELRSRLTELR
+408 NWEAELQSRLIELR

-435 NGVTA
+435 NGITA

-465 ASIVLSQSAFAQLDQ
+465 SSIVLSQSAFAQLDQ

-537 KSNEITGQFV
+537 KSNEITGQFL
-547 DTDDIWYKA
+547 DTSDIWYKA

-571 VINWVSSK
+571 VINWVSS
-579 ASSTTTPGGEVH
+579 TTPGK
-591 GSDQ
+591 

>member
-1 MSTTTDVRTL
+1 
-11 TTDLTTRSSD
+11 
-21 DNGMTVEGYAMLYDQ
+21 MTVEGYAMLYDQ

-100 GRDTYTNVANGNLK
+100 GHDTYTNVANGNLK

-121 IGDDKWLQGNDGQ
+121 IGDDKWLQDNDGQ

-163 QRSLEAFM
+163 QRSLEVFM
-171 KGENEEVK
+171 KGEHEVE
-179 IDYNKVKIDYGT
+179 IDYDK

-241 DSAEKDAKPAEK
+241 DSTEDSADEDEKPAEK

-259 KRSEPHASIVTTD
+259 KRSEPHVSIVTTD
-272 EKMKEGTEMRELHGA
+272 VKKEGTEMRELHGA

-302 EITRDNT
+302 EVTRDNT
-309 TGGIGLSKGQVLIP
+309 AGGIGLSNGQVLIP

-408 NWEAELRSRLTELR
+408 NWEAELQARLVELR

-518 KQGDVNIVVTP
+518 KQGDVNIVVAP

-537 KSNEITGQFV
+537 KSNEITGQFL
-547 DTDDIWYKA
+547 DTSDIWYKA

-571 VINWVSSK
+571 VINWVSS
-579 ASSTTTPGGEVH
+579 TTPGK
-591 GSDQ
+591 

>member
-1 MSTTTDVRTL
+1 MPTTTDVRTL

-73 RSDAENLQLRA
+73 RSDAKNLQLKA

-171 KGENEEVK
+171 KGENEEVE
-179 IDYNKVKIDYGT
+179 IDYDK
-191 LADAVADKLEQR
+191 LADAVADKLEKR

-218 QDVEKPEEPQKEEK
+218 QVEPTEEPQKEEK

-241 DSAEKDAKPAEK
+241 DSADVSADENEKPAEK

-259 KRSEPHASIVTTD
+259 KRSEPHVSIVTTD

-302 EITRDNT
+302 EVTRDNT
-309 TGGIGLSKGQVLIP
+309 TGGIGLSNGQVLIP

-408 NWEAELRSRLTELR
+408 NWEAELQARLIELR

-495 LGTGNAILGK
+495 LGTGNVILGK

-537 KSNEITGQFV
+537 KSNEITGKFI
-547 DTDDIWYKA
+547 DTSDVWYTA

-571 VINWVSSK
+571 VINWVSSTATSGK
-579 ASSTTTPGGEVH
+579 
-591 GSDQ
+591 

>member
-1 MSTTTDVRTL
+1 
-11 TTDLTTRSSD
+11 
-21 DNGMTVEGYAMLYDQ
+21 MLYDQ
-36 PSVPMPF
+36 PSTPMPF

-84 DDKGLWFRATL
+84 DDKGLWFQATL

-121 IGDDKWLQGNDGQ
+121 IGDDKWLQGNDGT
-134 VIHHIRSFDQLI
+134 VIHHIQSFDQLV
-146 EISITP
+146 EVSITP

-171 KGENEEVK
+171 KGENEVE
-179 IDYNKVKIDYGT
+179 IDYDK

-203 SAEQA
+203 SAEQT
-208 DVETT
+208 DIETT

-218 QDVEKPEEPQKEEK
+218 QDAETTEEPVEEPQENEE
-232 PEEQPADDS
+232 ESADN
-241 DSAEKDAKPAEK
+241 DSAEDDDSVEDDNSADSDEEPAEN
-253 PAEKVE
+253 VE
-259 KRSEPHASIVTTD
+259 KRSEPHAEIVTT
-272 EKMKEGTEMRELHGA
+272 ENEELKEGTEMRELHGA
-287 NESAKDQFAHFLKTG
+287 NESTKDQFAHFLKTG

-309 TGGIGLSKGQVLIP
+309 SGGIGLTNGQVLIP

-395 YVFTRELIDDSDY
+395 YVFTRELMDDSDY
-408 NWEAELRSRLTELR
+408 NWEAELQSRLVELR

-440 VKPTNLIDDLKLIL
+440 VKPTNLVDDLKLIL

-480 MKDSEGRPLVQPNVT
+480 MKDTEGRPLVQPNVT
-495 LGTGNAILGK
+495 LGTGNVILGK
-505 TVTVVDDTLFPSA
+505 TVTVVDDTLFPNA

-529 LQKAIIKF
+529 LQKAVIKF

-547 DTDDIWYKA
+547 DTNDIWYEA
-556 LGIYLREDVVQANKD
+556 LGIYMREDVVQANKD
-571 VINWVSSK
+571 VINWVSS
-579 ASSTTTPGGEVH
+579 TTAPGK
-591 GSDQ
+591 

>member
-1 MSTTTDVRTL
+1 MPTTTDVRTL

-73 RSDAENLQLRA
+73 RSDADNLQLRA
-84 DDKGLWFRATL
+84 DDKGLWFQATL

-100 GRDTYTNVANGNLK
+100 GRDTYTNVTNGNLK

-121 IGDDKWLQGNDGQ
+121 IGDDKWLQGNDGK

-152 IPAYTETSVDV
+152 IPAYTKTSVDV

-171 KGENEEVK
+171 KGENEVEINYDK
-179 IDYNKVKIDYGT
+179 

-203 SAEQA
+203 SAEQT

-218 QDVEKPEEPQKEEK
+218 QDVETTEEPVEEPQEEEK

-241 DSAEKDAKPAEK
+241 DSADSDEKPAEK
-253 PAEKVE
+253 PAKKVE
-259 KRSEPHASIVTTD
+259 KRSEPHAEIVTTEN

-302 EITRDNT
+302 EVTRDNT
-309 TGGIGLSKGQVLIP
+309 TGGIGLSNGQVLIP

-395 YVFTRELIDDSDY
+395 YVFTRELMDDSDY
-408 NWEAELRSRLTELR
+408 NWEAELQARLIELR

-435 NGVTA
+435 NGITA

-465 ASIVLSQSAFAQLDQ
+465 SSIVLSQSAFAQLDQ

-518 KQGDVNIVVTP
+518 KQGDVNIVVAP
-529 LQKAIIKF
+529 LQKAVIKF
-537 KSNEITGQFV
+537 KSNEITGQFL
-547 DTDDIWYKA
+547 DTSDIWYKA

-571 VINWVSSK
+571 VINWVSS
-579 ASSTTTPGGEVH
+579 TTATTGK
-591 GSDQ
+591 

>member
-1 MSTTTDVRTL
+1 MPTTTDVRTL

-121 IGDDKWLQGNDGQ
+121 IGDDKWLQGNDGK

-171 KGENEEVK
+171 KGENEVE
-179 IDYNKVKIDYGT
+179 IDYDK

-218 QDVEKPEEPQKEEK
+218 QDAETTEEPQKEEK

-241 DSAEKDAKPAEK
+241 DSAEEDAKPAEK

-259 KRSEPHASIVTTD
+259 KRSEPHAKIVTTD

-302 EITRDNT
+302 EVTRDNT
-309 TGGIGLSKGQVLIP
+309 TGGIGLSNGQVLIP

-395 YVFTRELIDDSDY
+395 YVFTRELMDDSDY
-408 NWEAELRSRLTELR
+408 NWEAELQSRLIELR

-435 NGVTA
+435 NGITA

-465 ASIVLSQSAFAQLDQ
+465 SSIVLSQSAFAQLDQ

-518 KQGDVNIVVTP
+518 QQGDVNIVVAP
-529 LQKAIIKF
+529 LQKAVIKF

-571 VINWVSSK
+571 VINWVSS
-579 ASSTTTPGGEVH
+579 TTTTGK
-591 GSDQ
+591 

>member
-1 MSTTTDVRTL
+1 MPTTTDVRTL

-171 KGENEEVK
+171 KGENEVE
-179 IDYNKVKIDYGT
+179 IDYDK

-218 QDVEKPEEPQKEEK
+218 QDAETTEEPVEEEK

-241 DSAEKDAKPAEK
+241 DSAEEDAKPAEK
-253 PAEKVE
+253 PVE
-259 KRSEPHASIVTTD
+259 KRSEPHAKIVTT
-272 EKMKEGTEMRELHGA
+272 ENEELKEGTEMRELHGA

-309 TGGIGLSKGQVLIP
+309 TGGIGLSNGQVLIP

-395 YVFTRELIDDSDY
+395 YVFTRELMDDSDY
-408 NWEAELRSRLTELR
+408 GWEGELRSRLIELR

-537 KSNEITGQFV
+537 KSNEITGQFL
-547 DTDDIWYKA
+547 DTSDIWYKA

-571 VINWVSSK
+571 VINWVSS
-579 ASSTTTPGGEVH
+579 TTPGK
-591 GSDQ
+591 

>member
-1 MSTTTDVRTL
+1 MPTTTDVRTL
-11 TTDLTTRSSD
+11 TTNLTTRSSD

-84 DDKGLWFRATL
+84 DDKGLWFQATL

-171 KGENEEVK
+171 KGEHEVE
-179 IDYNKVKIDYGT
+179 IDYDK

-203 SAEQA
+203 SAEQT

-213 DETDK
+213 DEADK
-218 QDVEKPEEPQKEEK
+218 QDAETTEEPVEEPQEDE
-232 PEEQPADDS
+232 EEQSADDS
-241 DSAEKDAKPAEK
+241 ADSDEK

-259 KRSEPHASIVTTD
+259 KPAEKVEKPAKKVEKRSEPHVSIVTTD
-272 EKMKEGTEMRELHGA
+272 VKKEGTEMRELHGA

-302 EITRDNT
+302 EVTRDNT
-309 TGGIGLSKGQVLIP
+309 TGGIGLSNGQVLIP

-408 NWEAELRSRLTELR
+408 NWEAELQARLVELR

-537 KSNEITGQFV
+537 KSNEITGQFL
-547 DTDDIWYKA
+547 DTSDIWYKA

-571 VINWVSSK
+571 VINWVSSTTTT
-579 ASSTTTPGGEVH
+579 TTTPGK
-591 GSDQ
+591 